1 MHAGCG
7 KVYIMKK
14 KQVPGSK
21 DMDSEFKLLLN
32 ELNSDL
38 LDKKSV
44 VTLSSIRER

>member
-7 KVYIMKK
+7 KVYIKK
-14 KQVPGSK
+14 KKRVPGSK

-44 VTLSSIRER
+44 ATDRPTDIC